1 MLELFEIYSDWFG
14 GDRDSATDKL
24 VNSQFYKNSDLDF
37 LLASARISADEKDWH
52 SSKMMY
58 DRIQNSAQPFVLYE
72 SAEVHLQGHDPM
84 YALELYDI
92 LGQTSLKSLKGRI
105 SAYTQLG
112 SDKDVL
118 NAIHDYLENEYV
130 GTREYAECINMLL
143 DSNKI
148 SDAQNL
154 LDRMGR
160 SNKKDPE
167 YLMCYSK
174 FRLNSGDFRGAKHS
188 IAEAV
193 RTSNGD
199 ISAVVLS
206 ARIKLLS
213 GDIRGSEKDCKKAMK
228 IEPSN
233 LDALAVKRDILMK
246 KGDHSEALEI
256 CRQILSK
263 QSADITTMMIMAEAM
278 RATGDDN
285 GSNMTLRRIL
295 DIDQSRDNILKV
307 VRFMI
312 ESGMYRDAMY
322 LCYEMENTLP
332 GDAMLRRLR
341 GNAEYNLGE
350 YVKASISYA
359 SAAEVDPHDP
369 VIWHSKGM
377 ADEARGDLQSAESC
391 YDRAVLL
398 DLNVSEYWMSK
409 ASIQEKFGDLYGA
422 IESLNRAIQLDPDS
436 IYPMVRKAIILENEE
451 RYKEALYFAEM
462 CLVTNPYDTNVK
474 LLAARLL
481 RECGRYNEAITMA
494 SQAHSASDTED
505 SAIELANCYTASGR
519 RSEAIRVIERR
530 MVKNDSPRL
539 QEILTSIEQGRD
551 EIALQLPATE
561 RSKIDMAPE
570 EAAQLA
576 ASMASIGDYK
586 GALRTIDIALAGSG
600 DDLKY
605 LVIKIGYLLDMGDIK
620 AATDLTT
627 EAIKANPKVAVLHES
642 MGDVKMAK
650 SEYRGA
656 LQEYEKAMSMGLNM
670 PELLVKKG
678 DAQQK
683 LGFSDRSIDSYT
695 MAVNRM
701 PENRE
706 IRAKL
711 IEKLIDKGY
720 LSRAESQLVTLLK
733 DGPED
738 AQSIIMLAKV
748 RKDLRKDMGVT
759 ETYKMFRACS
769 DPGEAATERMIAV
782 LEGAG
787 HDEEAKS
794 LRKQN
799 KEPVEDTKA
808 KRMVEMAL
816 RRSFTSKISP
826 TDQDFLESMGLD
838 EDQITE
844 VIRYIN
850 KEFQFGEII
859 PGSPLFQDLERMSN
873 KVIMAIGNK
882 DFDNGYDLPL
892 EQVFWH
898 SGYKDVD
905 DAKRLKAYIKKALTC
920 DVQRDDTLKIVLDR
934 VQGLSTYDIMK
945 ACKVGV
951 YQARQVQL
959 LLGVRS

>member
-1 MLELFEIYSDWFG
+1 
-14 GDRDSATDKL
+14 
-24 VNSQFYKNSDLDF
+24 
-37 LLASARISADEKDWH
+37 
-52 SSKMMY
+52 
-58 DRIQNSAQPFVLYE
+58 
-72 SAEVHLQGHDPM
+72 
-84 YALELYDI
+84 
-92 LGQTSLKSLKGRI
+92 
-105 SAYTQLG
+105 
-112 SDKDVL
+112 
-118 NAIHDYLENEYV
+118 
-130 GTREYAECINMLL
+130 
-143 DSNKI
+143 
-148 SDAQNL
+148 
-154 LDRMGR
+154 
-160 SNKKDPE
+160 
-167 YLMCYSK
+167 
-174 FRLNSGDFRGAKHS
+174 
-188 IAEAV
+188 
-193 RTSNGD
+193 
-199 ISAVVLS
+199 
-206 ARIKLLS
+206 
-213 GDIRGSEKDCKKAMK
+213 
-228 IEPSN
+228 
-233 LDALAVKRDILMK
+233 
-246 KGDHSEALEI
+246 
-256 CRQILSK
+256 
-263 QSADITTMMIMAEAM
+263 
-278 RATGDDN
+278 
-285 GSNMTLRRIL
+285 
-295 DIDQSRDNILKV
+295 
-307 VRFMI
+307 
-312 ESGMYRDAMY
+312 
-322 LCYEMENTLP
+322 
-332 GDAMLRRLR
+332 
-341 GNAEYNLGE
+341 
-350 YVKASISYA
+350 
-359 SAAEVDPHDP
+359 
-369 VIWHSKGM
+369 
-377 ADEARGDLQSAESC
+377 
-391 YDRAVLL
+391 
-398 DLNVSEYWMSK
+398 
-409 ASIQEKFGDLYGA
+409 
-422 IESLNRAIQLDPDS
+422 
-436 IYPMVRKAIILENEE
+436 
-451 RYKEALYFAEM
+451 
-462 CLVTNPYDTNVK
+462 
-474 LLAARLL
+474 
-481 RECGRYNEAITMA
+481 
-494 SQAHSASDTED
+494 
-505 SAIELANCYTASGR
+505 
-519 RSEAIRVIERR
+519 
-530 MVKNDSPRL
+530 
-539 QEILTSIEQGRD
+539 
-551 EIALQLPATE
+551 
-561 RSKIDMAPE
+561 
-570 EAAQLA
+570 
-576 ASMASIGDYK
+576 
-586 GALRTIDIALAGSG
+586 
-600 DDLKY
+600 
-605 LVIKIGYLLDMGDIK
+605 
-620 AATDLTT
+620 
-627 EAIKANPKVAVLHES
+627 
-642 MGDVKMAK
+642 
-650 SEYRGA
+650 
-656 LQEYEKAMSMGLNM
+656 M